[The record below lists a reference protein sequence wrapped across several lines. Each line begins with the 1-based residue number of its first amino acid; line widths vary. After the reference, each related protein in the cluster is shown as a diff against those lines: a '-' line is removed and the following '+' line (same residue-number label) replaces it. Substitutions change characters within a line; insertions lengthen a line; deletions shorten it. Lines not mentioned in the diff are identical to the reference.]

1 MCLPELLR
9 YRLTRLF
16 CLTFGRVTALFVT
29 PKIKIRPG
37 KLQQQSGK
45 QKQKVGEWQHY
56 RGD

>member
-16 CLTFGRVTALFVT
+16 CLTFGCVTALFVT
-29 PKIKIRPG
+29 PKIDISRG

-45 QKQKVGEWQHY
+45 QKQIVGKH
-56 RGD
+56 GF